1 MSLEL
6 LSWVLAV
13 EVAMA
18 GLVALYFMYFV
29 LGKQKKEQRKLVSS
43 VVKVF
48 RKNGSKRTS
57 EMANGNDFSSMDE
70 SALDEFLQDIG
81 KSESLLYQQIT
92 RVFLHQDAASLN
104 LCDERVA
111 AVSAS
116 YLSFL
121 GELTACLKAEESG
134 DGGEG
139 GLVELEIAISE
150 QERLKE
156 QLGMVLATLD
166 QVSSE
171 YAHLFSSSKDQDELK
186 ESKAKMMEHF
196 KKPTE
201 MESI

>member
-6 LSWVLAV
+6 LSWVLVV
-13 EVAMA
+13 EVGVA
-18 GLVALYFMYFV
+18 GLAALYFIYFV

-48 RKNGSKRTS
+48 RKNGSKRTN
-57 EMANGNDFSSMDE
+57 EMAKGGDFSSMDE
-70 SALDEFLQDIG
+70 SALDQFLQDIG
-81 KSESLLYQQIT
+81 QSESLLYQQIT

-121 GELTACLKAEESG
+121 GELTACLKAEEG
-134 DGGEG
+134 DEG
-139 GLVELEIAISE
+139 AGNQVELEIAISE

-156 QLGMVLATLD
+156 QLATVLATLD

>member
-13 EVAMA
+13 EVAIA

-48 RKNGSKRTS
+48 RKNGSKRTN
-57 EMANGNDFSSMDE
+57 EMAKGSDFSSMDE

-81 KSESLLYQQIT
+81 QSESLLYQQIT
-92 RVFLHQDAASLN
+92 RVFLHQDATSLN

-116 YLSFL
+116 YLNFL
-121 GELTACLKAEESG
+121 GELTACLKAEES
-134 DGGEG
+134 DEGEG
-139 GLVELEIAISE
+139 DQVELEIAISE

-156 QLGMVLATLD
+156 QLGTVLTTLD
-166 QVSSE
+166 KVSSE
-171 YAHLFSSSKDQDELK
+171 YAYLFSSSKDQDELN

-196 KKPTE
+196 KEPTE